1 MTHLIDQLTAIIHPW
16 CHRQLDEANAL
27 GIQSPGEW
35 SLIKRG
41 KKPATLDRIAGM
53 IETWNDSRPDGAPR
67 MLLVVGSAGGQRI
80 HAIEDDGEE

>member
-35 SLIKRG
+35 SVIKRG

-53 IETWNDSRPDGAPR
+53 IEAWNDSRPDGAPR
-67 MLLVVGSAGGQRI
+67 MMLVVGGEGGRRI
-80 HAIEDDGEE
+80 HAIEDGGEE

>member
-1 MTHLIDQLTAIIHPW
+1 MTRLIKQLTAIIHPW

-53 IETWNDSRPDGAPR
+53 IEVWNGSRPDGAPR
-67 MLLVVGSAGGQRI
+67 MMLVVGGEGGQRI
-80 HAIEDDGEE
+80 HALDDDGEE

>member
-1 MTHLIDQLTAIIHPW
+1 MTRLIDQLAAIIAPHCP
-16 CHRQLDEANAL
+16 RQLDEANAL

-53 IETWNDSRPDGAPR
+53 IETWNGSRPDGAPR
-67 MLLVVGSAGGQRI
+67 MLLVVGGEGGRRI

>member
-1 MTHLIDQLTAIIHPW
+1 MTSLVDQLAAIIHPW
-16 CHRQLDEANAL
+16 CPRQLDEANAL
-27 GIQSPGEW
+27 GITAANEW

-53 IETWNDSRPDGAPR
+53 IETWNGSRPDGAPR
-67 MLLVVGSAGGQRI
+67 MLLVVGGEGGRRI